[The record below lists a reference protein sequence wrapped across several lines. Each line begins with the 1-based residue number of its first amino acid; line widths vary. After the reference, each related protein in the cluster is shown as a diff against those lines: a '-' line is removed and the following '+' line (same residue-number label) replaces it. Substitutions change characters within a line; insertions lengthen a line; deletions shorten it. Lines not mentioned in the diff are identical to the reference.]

1 MLRQRQLM
9 AQPLEE
15 TQFNNKVNLININ
28 DDSGKYSPHLYFLK
42 GNRQN
47 HAHAQM
53 SSFNFL
59 PQT

>member
-1 MLRQRQLM
+1 M

-28 DDSGKYSPHLYFLK
+28 EDNEKYSPHLYFLK